1 MRGKK
6 TTRKVVA
13 EVDFSKGVRGL
24 HHVPASARIYMPVSI
39 ERGVWEYF
47 LRKAEISGVELSQL
61 VTEVLKRDMEIS
73 EQRK

>member
-6 TTRKVVA
+6 TTQKQVA

-24 HHVPASARIYMPVSI
+24 HHVPASARVYMPVSI

-47 LRKAEISGVELSQL
+47 SRKAESSGVELSQL
-61 VTEVLKRDMEIS
+61 VTEVLRRDIEIS
-73 EQRK
+73 EERK